1 MKKVKKATRKM
12 ALLGICAMAILCV
25 PWTGSMSRA
34 VAAEKFRIGFAVALT
49 GIFGKAG
56 AMVRDAYQIW
66 ADRVNEDGGILVKG
80 KRYPVEL
87 IFYDDQSTPATS
99 AKLVEKL
106 ISDDRVDL
114 LLGGYGSSQV
124 FAASAVAEKYRYP
137 MISGGASSNKL
148 FERGFKYYFSTLGKA
163 TEEVKGCVGIVQ
175 TMDPRPRT
183 AAIVGADILFTSLAC
198 EGYKKYAPASGLE
211 VIHFELFPLGLAD
224 YNSMLIKVK
233 YKNPHVLLVGSH
245 LMVAIKTMK
254 SLKEIDFAP
263 KLVAF
268 SYGPTVPDFV
278 TQLGK
283 DAEYAVAASEWTPNL
298 PYRGPVFGTAREF
311 HTRYVRTYQRAPD
324 YVEAAATGG
333 AVVQQM
339 TIQKLGI
346 TPPVKE
352 KDRVALME
360 ELHRVDMDT
369 FYGHIRFGA
378 DGANVAHPPVAIQ
391 IQDGKRVNVFPAD
404 VAEAEPRLPFKPW
417 KER

>member
-1 MKKVKKATRKM
+1 MKKATSKR
-12 ALLGICAMAILCV
+12 ALFRICVMVILCV
-25 PWTGSMSRA
+25 SWTGFLSRA
-34 VAAEKFRIGFAVALT
+34 VAGERFRIGFAVALT
-49 GIFGKAG
+49 GIFGKEG

-66 ADRVNEDGGILVKG
+66 ADRVNEDGGILVNG

-87 IFYDDQSTPATS
+87 IFYDDQSTPSTS

-124 FAASAVAEKYRYP
+124 FAASAVAEKYGYP

-163 TEEVKGCVGIVQ
+163 TEEVKGCVDIVQ

-198 EGYKKYAPASGLE
+198 EGYKKYAPANGLE
-211 VIHFELFPLGLAD
+211 VVHFELFPLGLAD

-233 YKNPHVLLVGSH
+233 HKSPDVLLVGSH

-254 SLKEIDFAP
+254 ALKEIDFAP

-283 DAEYAVAASEWTPNL
+283 DAEYAVAASEWTPNM
-298 PYRGPVFGTAREF
+298 PYWGPVFGTARQF
-311 HTRYVRTYQRAPD
+311 NTLYLKTYGRAPD
-324 YVEAAATGG
+324 YVETAAAGA
-333 AVVQQM
+333 AVVQQ
-339 TIQKLGI
+339 TAIQKLGL
-346 TPPVKE
+346 TPPITE
-352 KDRVALME
+352 KDRLDLME

-391 IQDGKRVNVFPAD
+391 IQDGKRVNVFPTEA
-404 VAEAEPRLPFKPW
+404 AEAEPRLPFKPW

>member
-1 MKKVKKATRKM
+1 MKKAMRKR
-12 ALLGICAMAILCV
+12 LLFTISVMIIVCLSWAGFNS
-25 PWTGSMSRA
+25 PA

-56 AMVRDAYQIW
+56 AMVKDAYQLW
-66 ADRVNEDGGILVKG
+66 ADKVNEEGGILVKG

-106 ISDDRVDL
+106 ITDDKVDL

-124 FAASAVAEKYRYP
+124 FAASAVSEKYKYP

-148 FERGFKYYFSTLGKA
+148 FERGFKYYFATLGKA
-163 TEEVKGCVGIVQ
+163 TEEVKGCVDIVQ
-175 TMDPRPRT
+175 TMDPKPKT
-183 AAIVGADILFTSLAC
+183 AAIVGADILFTSLAA
-198 EGYKKYAPASGLE
+198 EGYKKYAPPNGLE
-211 VIHFELFPLGLAD
+211 VVHFELFPLSLAD

-233 YKNPHVLLVGSH
+233 AKNPDVLLVGSH

-254 SLKEIDFAP
+254 ALKEIDFSP

-268 SYGPTVPDFV
+268 SYGPTVPDFIK
-278 TQLGK
+278 QLGN

-298 PYRGPVFGTAREF
+298 PYKGPIFGTAKEF
-311 HTRYVRTYQRAPD
+311 NDLYIKTYKRAPD
-324 YVEAAATGG
+324 YVEAAAAGG
-333 AVVQQM
+333 AVVQQLA
-339 TIQKLGI
+339 IQNLGI
-346 TPPVKE
+346 APPVSE

-360 ELHRVDMDT
+360 ELHRIDADT
-369 FYGHIRFGA
+369 FYGHIKFGA

-391 IQDGKRVNVFPAD
+391 IQDGKRVNVFPTEA
-404 VAEAEPRLPFKPW
+404 AEAKPRLPFKPW